1 MWDTS
6 EFTPFFVCCR
16 SFGNTT
22 QSDDDQMSSECFVS
36 VNQRSIDEWLLWFL
50 VRRITIIIMMSC
62 CFVFRFVFH
71 MWIVCYCLCNR
82 FFCLNSLT
90 VPNDDGVAHT
100 FQFILYSHRLA
111 CQRIVINRNIQI
123 LINKP
128 AAARMS
134 RVGIVILSH
143 RSRIVNVAFLLCD
156 DDDPIR
162 LKEFGIFIQLLA
174 AWFDQSIKFHFDIGL
189 SILTR
194 ISSGFEKHDGENRF
208 DSCCWRRE

>member
-1 MWDTS
+1 ML
-6 EFTPFFVCCR
+6 
-16 SFGNTT
+16 
-22 QSDDDQMSSECFVS
+22 CFCES
-36 VNQRSIDEWLLWFL
+36 TIDRW
-50 VRRITIIIMMSC
+50 VIVMISRKRNIIIIMMSC

-71 MWIVCYCLCNR
+71 MWIVCYCSCNR
-82 FFCLNSLT
+82 FFCPNSLT

-100 FQFILYSHRLA
+100 FLFILYTHRLA

-134 RVGIVILSH
+134 RIGIVILSH
-143 RSRIVNVAFLLCD
+143 RSNCKCGVSLCD

-194 ISSGFEKHDGENRF
+194 ISSDLKNTMEKIDSIVVAGGVNSNNSKERERERENKERK
-208 DSCCWRRE
+208 WRHRG